1 MGTSLIGRGLEVGKE
16 PTEGWNV
23 ARPDDVKA
31 VHEAFIR
38 AGSMAIQTNTFGA
51 NRMRLHA
58 YGRAENIR
66 LLNVEGVLLARQAAG
81 NQDVLVIGNL
91 GPTSHVPPPEGDANL
106 LELEYAFAEQ
116 ASALADGGVD
126 ILHIETLYHPKE
138 ARAAVRGCRAGAP
151 DIPVVASMTC
161 TAVGESYRT
170 TMGFPAESMIA
181 AIVEEGA
188 EGIGANCTLV
198 PADMLDL
205 VRLLIEKS
213 GLPVFAKPTVAPDG
227 GAPLYPEEFATG
239 VTALFA
245 VGARAVG
252 GCCGTG
258 PADIEAASAAI
269 DSAPTSTPPTSTRP
283 YGA

>member
-1 MGTSLIGRGLEVGKE
+1 MGTSLIGRGHEVGKQ

-23 ARPDDVKA
+23 SRPNEVKA

-38 AGSMAIQTNTFGA
+38 AGSRAIQTNTFGA
-51 NRMRLHA
+51 NRYRLHQF
-58 YGRAENIR
+58 GHGHDVRR
-66 LLNVEGVLLARQAAG
+66 FNVEGVMAARAVAG
-81 NQDVLVIGNL
+81 SEVLVIGSL
-91 GPTSHVPPPEGDANL
+91 GPTGAIPPPEGDASL

-116 ASALADGGVD
+116 AAALADGGVD
-126 ILHIETLYHPKE
+126 LLHVETLYHPKE
-138 ARAAVRGCRAGAP
+138 ARASVRGCRAGAP
-151 DIPVVASMTC
+151 DLPVVASMTC
-161 TAVGESYRT
+161 SVVGESFRT

-188 EGIGANCTLV
+188 NGIGANCTLV

-205 VRLLIEKS
+205 VRLLVEKS
-213 GLPVFAKPTVAPDG
+213 GLPVFAKPTVAPNG
-227 GAPLYPEEFATG
+227 GAPLYPDEFATG

-252 GCCGTG
+252 GCCGAG
-258 PADIEAASAAI
+258 AADIAAASAGM
-269 DSAPTSTPPTSTRP
+269 DSAPTSIPPASTRP